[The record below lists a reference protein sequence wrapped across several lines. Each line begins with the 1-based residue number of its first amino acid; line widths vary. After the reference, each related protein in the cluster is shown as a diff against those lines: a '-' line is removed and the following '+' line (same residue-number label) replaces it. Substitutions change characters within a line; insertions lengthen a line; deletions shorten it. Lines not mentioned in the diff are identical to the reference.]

1 MINLLLMANENT
13 SGLEKGQ
20 APEPARGGIGVTIRT
35 VFLLLTASF
44 LVGAVLTLAGI
55 SPLELWEGLARGV
68 YQLAERFLETGWS
81 TVRTALIYIAV
92 GAIVVVPVW
101 LVIKLFSMRR

>member
-1 MINLLLMANENT
+1 MVNENS
-13 SGLEKGQ
+13 SGSDASPASG
-20 APEPARGGIGVTIRT
+20 PARGGLAARIRT

-55 SPLELWEGLARGV
+55 SPLDLWEGLAKGV
-68 YQLAERFLETGWS
+68 YQLAERFLATGWS
-81 TVRTALIYIAV
+81 TVRTALIYVAV

-101 LVIKLFSMRR
+101 LLIKVFSFKR